1 VSASTQSAP
10 VAGTGALHTLVDRL
24 AAEFSEEPHRAE
36 IAAAREDYFTR
47 SGKVF
52 EDDAELYERRATS
65 FLEWYV
71 IERPL
76 SGGPPPVVRALAR
89 ALASEA
95 EADKASRRP
104 LAWLAAS
111 HRSLFDLAAVNED
124 TVELEDVL
132 GGARFL
138 VHERRSTVGFE
149 VGDLVE
155 ARICWEGRRVVFGK
169 TFLFHPRDARDEAVA
184 TAEAALAR
192 GDNRDEV
199 LFHLARLHVRWHRQG
214 HAGAARVYRASP

>member
-1 VSASTQSAP
+1 MSASHESQAS
-10 VAGTGALHTLVDRL
+10 AGTGPGTLHTLVDRL
-24 AAEFSEEPHRAE
+24 ATEFSQEPHRAE

-52 EDDAELYERRATS
+52 EDDAELYERRSAS

-76 SGGPPPVVRALAR
+76 AGGPPPVVRALAR
-89 ALASEA
+89 ALTSE
-95 EADKASRRP
+95 EERPSRRP

-111 HRSLFDLAAVNED
+111 HRSLFDLVTVQDE
-124 TVELEDVL
+124 TVELEDLL

-155 ARICWEGRRVVFGK
+155 ARLCWEGRRVVFGK
-169 TFLFHPRDARDEAVA
+169 TFLFHPRDARVEAIA
-184 TAEAALAR
+184 AAEAALTR
-192 GDNRDEV
+192 GEGRDEV
-199 LFHLARLHVRWHRQG
+199 MFHLARLHVRWHRQG
-214 HAGAARVYRASP
+214 HVGAARVYRGGP

>member
-1 VSASTQSAP
+1 VNATAETG
-10 VAGTGALHTLVDRL
+10 AGPGALHTLIDRL
-24 AAEFSEEPHRAE
+24 AAEFSEDPYRPE
-36 IAAAREDYFTR
+36 ISRAREDYFVR

-52 EDDAELYERRATS
+52 EDDAEVYERRAAS

-76 SGGPPPVVRALAR
+76 DGGPPPVVRALAR
-89 ALASEA
+89 ALE
-95 EADKASRRP
+95 DPRGQRDRRP

-124 TVELEDVL
+124 TVELEDLL

-155 ARICWEGRRVVFGK
+155 ARVCWEGHKVVFGK
-169 TFLFHPRDARDEAVA
+169 TFLFHPRDARQEAVA
-184 TAEAALAR
+184 AAEAALTR
-192 GDNRDEV
+192 GESRDEV

-214 HAGAARVYRASP
+214 HVSAARVYRGGP

>member
-1 VSASTQSAP
+1 VSDTGAVPSSAGP
-10 VAGTGALHTLVDRL
+10 GALHTLVDRL

-52 EDDAELYERRATS
+52 EDDAELYERRAAS

-89 ALASEA
+89 ALGSDSD
-95 EADKASRRP
+95 ADRASRRP

-111 HRSLFDLAAVNED
+111 HRSLFDLAVVNEN
-124 TVELEDVL
+124 TVELEDLL

-155 ARICWEGRRVVFGK
+155 ARICWEGRKVVFGK
-169 TFLFHPRDARDEAVA
+169 TFLFHPRDARAEAVA
-184 TAEAALAR
+184 AAESAVSR
-192 GDNRDEV
+192 GDGRDEV
-199 LFHLARLHVRWHRQG
+199 LFHLARLHVRWARQG
-214 HAGAARVYRASP
+214 HVGAARVYRGSP